1 MSEEPKLRIV
11 ATRGEEGLLR
21 GVAPAEV
28 PRLLA
33 EEGVTV
39 WIDAWGAD
47 VESAERLARD
57 VFHYHP
63 LMIEDCFTE
72 REHPKID
79 GFSDHLFLIT
89 HGLGARSTVEKI
101 EVIELDVF
109 LGKNYL
115 FTYHEHPSRSISA
128 AMELVERNHGGP
140 LRRGPAALLYTILE
154 RQVDSITPFLESIDE
169 QIEELG
175 DCMIEHPAR
184 RDLARLLAI
193 QRATLHMRRWAF
205 RQREVMLRL
214 SRNEFQVVPQKEAI
228 LFRDVYDHLHLFTDQ
243 LENQREMIATLQ
255 QTYLSVINLRL
266 GEVMKFLTIFTAVL
280 MPLTVITGI
289 YGMNFVH
296 MPELKLP
303 WAYPALLGVMGATAL
318 AILWSFRRKGWI
330 GEERSEPPRS
340 GG

>member
-1 MSEEPKLRIV
+1 MAERQVRII
-11 ATRGEEGLLR
+11 ATRGEQ
-21 GVAPAEV
+21 EV
-28 PRLLA
+28 LGEVREKDLPRLLA
-33 EEGVTV
+33 EEGVFV
-39 WIDAWGAD
+39 WIDAWGSN
-47 VESAERLARD
+47 VESAEQIARD

-63 LMIEDCFTE
+63 LMIEDCFSE

-79 GFSDHLFLIT
+79 GFADHIFLIT
-89 HGLGARSTVEKI
+89 HGLGAGSSIEKI
-101 EVIELDVF
+101 DTIELDVF
-109 LGKNYL
+109 LGRNYL
-115 FTYHEHPSRSISA
+115 FTYHEQPSRSVSMA
-128 AMELVERNHGGP
+128 LELVERNHGGP

-175 DCMIEHPAR
+175 DCMIERPTK
-184 RDLARLLAI
+184 RDLTHLLQI

-266 GEVMKFLTIFTAVL
+266 GAVMKFLTIFTAVL

-296 MPELKLP
+296 MPELDEK
-303 WAYPALLGVMGATAL
+303 WAYPALLAVMAATAIT
-318 AILWSFRRKGWI
+318 ILWSFRRMGWI
-330 GEERSEPPRS
+330 GRGSD
-340 GG
+340 